1 MPSPPVGGDR
11 FRVFHILRT
20 AAEAG
25 HRVDLVTFDDGRTD
39 ARALE
44 PLRRLTHRMD
54 VVRLPKLLSW
64 YRAGC
69 ALPTSHPLQAAYY
82 RSARMERAVAA
93 AFDRSA
99 PDVVYTHL
107 FRMAPYALVE
117 QRRRDARWI
126 LDLTDVISA
135 GMARSL
141 PYRRGPGRWLHREEA
156 RRIACYE
163 AQVAPQFDECWLISE
178 AEVQA
183 LRALAPGAA
192 ARVVPNGFEPA
203 PAAEPPLASSR
214 SAREN
219 GTVQDHANGNGT
231 GNGTGN
237 DREPGR
243 LLFFG
248 YHEVFHNRDAV
259 RYLVEEVLPRV
270 RARVPHAT
278 LDIAGKGS
286 DALGSWV
293 RKPGVRVLGFV
304 PDLEAELRRAT
315 VFVAPHRFAAGVQNK
330 VLQALSAGT
339 PVVTTPI
346 VRQGLEPIPDGVLRV
361 GADAEEVAAHTAAI
375 LTDAA
380 AAAGQGARGEAWA
393 RGRFTWRIS
402 LEALEGGEAA
412 STTDAPSAAPARLAV
427 AGA

>member
-1 MPSPPVGGDR
+1 MRLLFLTSRTPSPPVGGDR

-25 HRVDLVTFDDGRTD
+25 HRIELVTFDDGRSD
-39 ARALE
+39 ERALE
-44 PLRRLTHRMD
+44 PLRRLTHGMD

-82 RSARMERAVAA
+82 RSGRMARAVAA
-93 AFDRSA
+93 AFDRSR

-107 FRMAPYALVE
+107 FRMAPYALAE

-156 RRIACYE
+156 RRIARYE
-163 AQVAPQFDECWLISE
+163 AQVAPRFDECWLISE
-178 AEVQA
+178 AEVRA
-183 LRALAPGAA
+183 LHALAPGAT
-192 ARVVPNGFEPA
+192 ARVVPNGHAIGHP
-203 PAAEPPLASSR
+203 
-214 SAREN
+214 N
-219 GTVQDHANGNGT
+219 GHDPGHANG
-231 GNGTGN
+231 
-237 DREPGR
+237 RAPAR

-270 RARVPHAT
+270 QASVPEAT

-286 DALGSWV
+286 DALGPWV
-293 RKPGVRVLGFV
+293 RRPGVRVLGFV
-304 PDLEAELRRAT
+304 PDLDAELRRAT

-361 GADAEEVAAHTAAI
+361 GADADEVAAHTVAL
-375 LTDAA
+375 LTDADA
-380 AAAGQGARGEAWA
+380 AVRQGARGVAWA
-393 RGRFTWRIS
+393 HGRFTWRIS

-412 STTDAPSAAPARLAV
+412 RPADALLAAPARLAV

>member
-1 MPSPPVGGDR
+1 MRLLFLTSRMPSPPVGGDR

-25 HRVDLVTFDDGRTD
+25 HRIELVTFDDGRSD

-44 PLRRLTHRMD
+44 PLRRLTHRIE
-54 VVRLPKLLSW
+54 VVRQPRLLSW
-64 YRAGC
+64 YRAAC
-69 ALPTSHPLQAAYY
+69 ALPTSQPLQAAYY
-82 RSARMERAVAA
+82 RSGRMERAVAA
-93 AFDRSA
+93 AFDRSK

-107 FRMAPYALVE
+107 FRMAPYALAE

-135 GMARSL
+135 GMTRSL
-141 PYRRGPGRWLHREEA
+141 PYRRGPERWLHREEA
-156 RRIACYE
+156 RRIARYE
-163 AQVAPQFDECWLISE
+163 AQVAPRFDECWLISE
-178 AEVQA
+178 AEVRA
-183 LRALAPGAA
+183 LRLLAPDAA
-192 ARVVPNGFEPA
+192 ARVVPNGFEPE
-203 PAAEPPLASSR
+203 AA
-214 SAREN
+214 SAAGPEN
-219 GTVQDHANGNGT
+219 GHAT
-231 GNGTGN
+231 GPEKG
-237 DREPGR
+237 RVPGR
-243 LLFFG
+243 LLFYG

-270 RARVPHAT
+270 RARVPGAT
-278 LDIAGKGS
+278 LDVAGKGS

-304 PDLEAELRRAT
+304 PDLEAELRRAA

-361 GADAEEVAAHTAAI
+361 GADADEVAAHTVA
-375 LTDAA
+375 LLSDSGAA
-380 AAAGQGARGEAWA
+380 ASQAERGVAWA

-412 STTDAPSAAPARLAV
+412 RTTGAPRPAPARLAV